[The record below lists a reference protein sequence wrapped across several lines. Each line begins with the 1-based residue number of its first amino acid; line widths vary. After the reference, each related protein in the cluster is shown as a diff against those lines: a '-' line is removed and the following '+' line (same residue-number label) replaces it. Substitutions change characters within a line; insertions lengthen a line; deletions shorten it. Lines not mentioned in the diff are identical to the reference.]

1 MRQEYQNENEIS
13 KEHSSIPDEP
23 QLTGVKARTRHLLLS
38 TALRML
44 EEGWF
49 PSITELANAA
59 GVGRATAY
67 RYFPTQS
74 ALVSAVVDESLG
86 PILAWQPKEQTAT
99 KRVVELLE
107 FAYPQMLQHEGA
119 LRATLQVSLQQWAA
133 ERANKLD
140 SNERL
145 IRGHRKKLLAL
156 ATEPLANA
164 LPKNDYQRLQYA
176 LSLVYGSEI
185 FMVLKDIWHLEL
197 DGIQDVTQ
205 WMAKALINQ
214 AESDFKNINSDI
226 NLVKS

>member
-1 MRQEYQNENEIS
+1 MHAITAT
-13 KEHSSIPDEP
+13 EP
-23 QLTGVKARTRHLLLS
+23 PLTGVKARTRHLLLS

-86 PILAWQPKEQTAT
+86 PILAWQPKEETAQN
-99 KRVVELLE
+99 RLVELLT

-133 ERANKLD
+133 DRANKL
-140 SNERL
+140 SHEERL
-145 IRGHRKKLLAL
+145 VRGHRKKLLAL
-156 ATEPLANA
+156 ATEPLANK
-164 LPKNDYQRLQYA
+164 LPKADYQRLQYA
-176 LSLVYGSEI
+176 LSLVYGSEM

-197 DGIQDVTQ
+197 EGIQDVTQ
-205 WMAKALINQ
+205 WMVKALVNQ
-214 AESDFKNINSDI
+214 AEADLQQTSPST
-226 NLVKS
+226 

>member
-1 MRQEYQNENEIS
+1 MRPLYQNEMEIS
-13 KEHSSIPDEP
+13 KSNSPISDEP
-23 QLTGVKARTRHLLLS
+23 QLTGVKARTRNLLLS
-38 TALRML
+38 TALRLL

-99 KRVVELLE
+99 NRVVELLE

-119 LRATLQVSLQQWAA
+119 LRATLQVSLQQWAT

-140 SNERL
+140 DNERL

-156 ATEPLANA
+156 ATEPLASS
-164 LPKNDYQRLQYA
+164 LPEKDFQRLQYA

-214 AESDFKNINSDI
+214 AEADLK
-226 NLVKS
+226 K